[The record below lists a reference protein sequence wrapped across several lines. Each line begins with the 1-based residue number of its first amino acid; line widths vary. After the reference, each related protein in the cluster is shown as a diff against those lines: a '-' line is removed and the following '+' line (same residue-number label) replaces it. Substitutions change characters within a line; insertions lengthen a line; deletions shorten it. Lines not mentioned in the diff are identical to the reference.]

1 MSPRRTAL
9 LLTLTLLCGGC
20 SLFHRRPGPRP
31 LYKKL
36 KPPVAYEM
44 MRDSPQM
51 LVLDL
56 RPPQR
61 YNGQTGHVREAKN
74 IPISRLPY
82 RLLEIL
88 PFREDTVFIYCDTD
102 ECTEQ
107 GAKILAA
114 SGFESIVGMVGG
126 IDQWIRDGFKTVL
139 PARIAEKRG
148 EVEERPVMP
157 ERPGESEKKNDPN
170 REVPVKPPVPPPAP
184 PEAPP
189 PPPPRGSC
197 RAATNPLKGDRF
209 KLLPRY
215 RSFREI

>member
-1 MSPRRTAL
+1 MSARRIAL
-9 LLTLTLLCGGC
+9 LLLLALACGGC
-20 SLFHRRPGPRP
+20 SLLRRRGPRP

-36 KPPVAYEM
+36 SAPVAYEM

-51 LVLDL
+51 LVVDL
-56 RPPQR
+56 RLPQQ

-74 IPISRLPY
+74 IPVSRLPY

-88 PFREDTVFIYCDTD
+88 PFREETIFLYCDTD

-148 EVEERPVMP
+148 EVAPRPVMP
-157 ERPGESEKKNDPN
+157 ERPGEKKNDPN

-184 PEAPP
+184 EAPPEAPKP
-189 PPPPRGSC
+189 PPPGVVAAPRQI
-197 RAATNPLKGDRF
+197 R
-209 KLLPRY
+209 
-215 RSFREI
+215 

>member
-1 MSPRRTAL
+1 MRARPIAL
-9 LLTLTLLCGGC
+9 LLLLALACGGC

-36 KPPVAYEM
+36 KPSVSYEM

-51 LVLDL
+51 LVIDL
-56 RPPQR
+56 RTAQQFDGP
-61 YNGQTGHVREAKN
+61 TGHIREAKN

-88 PFREDTVFIYCDTD
+88 SYREDTVFFYCDTE

-114 SGFESIVGMVGG
+114 SGFESLVGMQGG
-126 IDQWIRDGFKTVL
+126 INQWIRDGFKTVL

-148 EVEERPVMP
+148 EVEKSPVVMP
-157 ERPGESEKKNDPN
+157 EKPGEKKDDPN

-184 PEAPP
+184 PDAPP
-189 PPPPRGSC
+189 PPPPGV
-197 RAATNPLKGDRF
+197 AA
-209 KLLPRY
+209 PRQ
-215 RSFREI
+215 FR

>member
-1 MSPRRTAL
+1 MRRGVDLQTRMSARRTVLL

-20 SLFHRRPGPRP
+20 SLFHRHRRGPRP

-36 KPPVAYEM
+36 SPPVAYEM

-56 RPPQR
+56 RTSQQF
-61 YNGQTGHVREAKN
+61 NGLTGHVRDAKN
-74 IPISRLPY
+74 IPVSRLPY

-107 GAKILAA
+107 GAKLLAA
-114 SGFESIVGMVGG
+114 SGFESIVGMAGG
-126 IDQWIRDGFKTVL
+126 IDLWIRDGFKTVL
-139 PARIAEKRG
+139 PARIAERRG

-157 ERPGESEKKNDPN
+157 DKPGENEKKNDPN

-184 PEAPP
+184 PDAPP
-189 PPPPRGSC
+189 PPPPGAV
-197 RAATNPLKGDRF
+197 AA
-209 KLLPRY
+209 PRQI
-215 RSFREI
+215 R